1 MSTEARRW
9 KLYKH
14 AKNRKDE
21 TGLLSNTG
29 IHSLRTP
36 TFSVL
41 LPSSPL
47 MECLPVLEASRE
59 LKLNDQDTLCMSA
72 VGM

>member
-1 MSTEARRW
+1 MLKIEKMKQVYSQTPVSIPYA
-9 KLYKH
+9 
-14 AKNRKDE
+14 
-21 TGLLSNTG
+21 
-29 IHSLRTP
+29 P